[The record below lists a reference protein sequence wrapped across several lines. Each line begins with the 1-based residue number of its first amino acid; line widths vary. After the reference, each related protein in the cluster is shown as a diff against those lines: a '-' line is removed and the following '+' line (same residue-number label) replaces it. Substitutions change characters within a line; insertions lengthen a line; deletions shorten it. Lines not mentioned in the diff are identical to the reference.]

1 MTGKKTIISCTKY
14 STKSFSNVLLDSK
27 NLKLY
32 HDLFHYIYGMDAVFA
47 VTCTMLARG
56 YFHGIFQGLWGVQYK
71 MWKNFE
77 QTYLNQFEII
87 SEWLLHFY
95 CKIRD

>member
-1 MTGKKTIISCTKY
+1 MLTFYKNFRQVKLNSELSNIRYNQLIYLEGNLLMTGKKTIISCTKY

-32 HDLFHYIYGMDAVFA
+32 RDLFHYIYGMDAVFA

-56 YFHGIFQGLWGVQYK
+56 YFHGIFQGL
-71 MWKNFE
+71 
-77 QTYLNQFEII
+77 
-87 SEWLLHFY
+87 
-95 CKIRD
+95 

>member
-1 MTGKKTIISCTKY
+1 MLTFYKNFRQVKLNSELSNIRYNQLIYLEGNLLMTGKKTIISCTKY

-56 YFHGIFQGLWGVQYK
+56 YFHGIFQGL
-71 MWKNFE
+71 
-77 QTYLNQFEII
+77 
-87 SEWLLHFY
+87 
-95 CKIRD
+95 